1 MNKVGNN
8 YAFIDGN
15 NLHRGISSLGWKLD
29 YKKFR
34 IFLADKFSVT
44 KAYYFIGYVDKF
56 SLLYKS
62 LQEYG
67 YTLIFKPTFPDD
79 EGEVK
84 GNCDAELVLQ
94 AMIDLKEYEQA
105 VLVSGDGDFYCLVN
119 YWESQGKLAQIIS
132 PEHKKASRLLK
143 KAAPTKMLF
152 LEHQKQR
159 LQYERT

>member
-1 MNKVGNN
+1 MHKPLTN

-15 NLHRGISSLGWKLD
+15 NLHRGISNLGWKLD

-34 IFLADKFSVT
+34 VFLEEKFAVK
-44 KAYYFIGYVDKF
+44 KAYYFIGYVDKY
-56 SLLYKS
+56 SLLYKT

-94 AMIDLKEYEQA
+94 SMIDLKEYEQA
-105 VLVSGDGDFYCLVN
+105 VIVSGDGDFYCLVK
-119 YWESQGKLAQIIS
+119 YLESAGKLAQVIS
-132 PEHKKASRLLK
+132 PEHKKSSRLLK
-143 KAAPTKMLF
+143 RAAPTKMLF
-152 LEHQKQR
+152 VEHHKHR
-159 LQYERT
+159 LQYDRT